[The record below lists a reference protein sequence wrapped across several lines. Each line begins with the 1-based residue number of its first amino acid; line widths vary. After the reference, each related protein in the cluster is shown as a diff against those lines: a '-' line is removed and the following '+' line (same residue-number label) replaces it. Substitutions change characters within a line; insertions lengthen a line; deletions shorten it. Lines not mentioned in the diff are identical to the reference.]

1 MDLTLTPLGPLAD
14 IGVAVLPPDVL
25 WDGQS
30 GDFYLSKVPEDGGP
44 GGFVAANPI
53 ASAVMMLLFSDA
65 RPSAALGGPQPTGD
79 PRGWPGDGFDIRK
92 DRGEGPLGSTFW
104 RFRRAVVN
112 DDTAREIELAALFAL
127 RPLKTQGLAERIEA
141 TAVALPDDGE
151 VRLTV
156 GVYAGEK
163 EIYAQSFDALWR
175 RADGGI

>member
-14 IGVAVLPPDVL
+14 VGVAVLPPDVL

-53 ASAVMMLLFSDA
+53 ASAVVMLLFSDA
-65 RPSAALGGPQPTGD
+65 RPAPALGGKQPTGD
-79 PRGWPGDGFDIRK
+79 PRGWPGDGFDVRK
-92 DRGEGPLGSTFW
+92 DKGEAPLGSTLW
-104 RFRRAVVN
+104 RYRRSMVT
-112 DDTAREIELAALFAL
+112 DDVARAIGLAAELAL

-141 TAVALPDDGE
+141 IATAQPNAERVK
-151 VRLTV
+151 LTV

-163 EIYAQSFDALWR
+163 ALYVQSFDTLWR